1 VVINISQQQSGNQIS
16 QQQSCNQIS
25 QQCSV
30 NTQNQL
36 QKGMHGF
43 YFTKY

>member
-1 VVINISQQQSGNQIS
+1 MVINISQQQSG
-16 QQQSCNQIS
+16 NQIS